1 MEWVLAVA
9 ALAAGLAVNEWA
21 RRLLRARGAATPMRD
36 LLILVLVGFGLLV
49 LALYLV
55 FLGRG
60 GS

>member
-1 MEWVLAVA
+1 MEWLLAVA

-21 RRLLRARGAATPMRD
+21 RRLLRARGASAPARD
-36 LLILVLVGFGLLV
+36 LAILVVVGFGLLL

-55 FLGRG
+55 LLARG